1 MTCQGLQFEQFSE
14 KLKWFVPQTAYVCR
28 CTVTFLATPKTV
40 RRTARVCSLNL
51 ENVATPKTVRWPAE
65 VCSFRCL
72 LRKLSVELQRS
83 AVLDIL
89 ISFYSENC
97 PLTFQGLQF
106 FVKKWKKCSLL
117 RKLSVD
123 LPPFAVWEPVRWP
136 ATVGS
141 LNRSYFSGSNCQG
154 LQVYGQFHKL
164 QLVAGVPKWIFRYK
178 EGRVLWTLGQ
188 LEVSNHSTMIISGR
202 VCTGNIYLSLPP
214 CTSSTNNTRLAEG
227 FFGLLFL

>member
-1 MTCQGLQFEQFSE
+1 MTNHFEQI
-14 KLKWFVPQTAYVCR
+14 KLSVDLPRSAVWAICWKWIWIVPQTAYVCR
-28 CTVTFLATPKTV
+28 CTVTFLTTPKTV

-51 ENVATPKTVRWPAE
+51 EKVATPKTVCWPTE

-72 LRKLSVELQRS
+72 LQKLSIELQRS
-83 AVLDIL
+83 AVLNIL

-123 LPPFAVWEPVRWP
+123 LPPFAVWGPVRWP

-164 QLVAGVPKWIFRYK
+164 QLVAGVPKC
-178 EGRVLWTLGQ
+178 
-188 LEVSNHSTMIISGR
+188 NP
-202 VCTGNIYLSLPP
+202 SLIKF
-214 CTSSTNNTRLAEG
+214 EDIDW
-227 FFGLLFL
+227 

>member
-1 MTCQGLQFEQFSE
+1 MD
-14 KLKWFVPQTAYVCR
+14 
-28 CTVTFLATPKTV
+28 TFPATPKTV
-40 RRTARVCSLNL
+40 HRTARVCSLDVTKL
-51 ENVATPKTVRWPAE
+51 GTPKTDGWPAE

-123 LPPFAVWEPVRWP
+123 LPPFAVWELVCWP

-141 LNRSYFSGSNCQG
+141 LNRSYFCGSNCQG

-164 QLVAGVPKWIFRYK
+164 QLVAGVPKCITYILDYSHPRI
-178 EGRVLWTLGQ
+178 
-188 LEVSNHSTMIISGR
+188 N
-202 VCTGNIYLSLPP
+202 
-214 CTSSTNNTRLAEG
+214 
-227 FFGLLFL
+227 